1 MKTIPQSVRCRGSRT
16 GCDWLGNQHK
26 VRKLTKVSAASFI
39 RRFCRGSRVGCNSL
53 ILAGDTPA
61 TTIIVNTFRT
71 KCLGV
76 RCVLASLLGLA
87 AVCVSSFAQ
96 TPDNVAEREVQRR
109 QAGISQGEAA
119 LARGKAAMKAKDYGA
134 AHEEFRTAVM
144 YLPDAV
150 VSGKAHDE
158 AVEGFCNSGVVLAE
172 ARIAEGRYA
181 DAEAILN
188 EILSD
193 RYDSKCRPAQ
203 ELYAHLRQPG
213 YFNKTMSPTFIEKVE
228 HVKQLLA
235 EADGFYNSGRYDLAM
250 KRYDQVLALDPYNT
264 AARKGQEKVNN
275 TKYKYGVEAY
285 NETRSRQLWQVE
297 KAWEQPVRRYGQT
310 GEPAA
315 IGEQRNLGGT
325 ARISNKLTT
334 IIIPRLEFRDA
345 SLREAVDFLREQAV
359 ENDPASEGKRG
370 VNIVI
375 PPSLAVQ
382 RVGAPPAAGSPAP
395 AGAGAPAAAPA
406 GTPLPGA
413 PPGAAANRAGNL
425 PAAPPPERGN
435 ITIELNQIPL
445 GEALRYIAN
454 QAGLKVKVEPY
465 AVSLVPKTE
474 QSDDLLVKRYHVP
487 PEFFGGP
494 LDVGYYL
501 EGGLGASQS
510 GAGGSAQPAPVA
522 ENIVQK
528 EAVSYQN
535 ASGVGTGA
543 GATSQSNL
551 VQGTSTTRQHL
562 LNDRQLVGRADAR
575 TMLQSM
581 GVQFPTVTLP
591 DGRGDTASA
600 TFWPHTGV
608 LIVRNTQDNLDM
620 VDALVDQANASQPKQ
635 VEIESKFIEIT
646 QNNLKELG
654 FDWLLG
660 PFNIGNHKLFGAGG
674 TSVNSPAAN
683 PGNFPFVNTT
693 GQPIGDT
700 QPGQPIGQFPVTGGN
715 RSGSLAISANALDAL
730 LFPGASGVAPGIFG
744 LAGVFT
750 DPQFQV
756 VIRALNQKKGV
767 DLLSA
772 PKVTTKSG
780 QRAIIEVVREFRYP
794 STFTP
799 PQVPSISSTTGNTV
813 VGGATTVPVVVT
825 PTTPQ
830 TWETRNTG
838 VTLEVEPVVGGDAT
852 TIDLNLVP
860 QVVEFEGFIN
870 YGSPINAVGVN
881 TVGGVISTSVP
892 IVLTENVINQ
902 PVFST
907 RKVTTS
913 VSLYDGQTVVL
924 GGLMREDV
932 QKTEDKT
939 PIIGDIPLVGRLF
952 RTNVDQHIKR
962 NLVIFVTARVITPSG
977 LAFNNEEEEEEGLL
991 PPALPEAPAYKK

>member
-1 MKTIPQSVRCRGSRT
+1 MKTTPQSVHCRVSRT
-16 GCDWLGNQHK
+16 GCDP
-26 VRKLTKVSAASFI
+26 V
-39 RRFCRGSRVGCNSL
+39 

-71 KCLGV
+71 ARPPVCGKCLGV
-76 RCVLASLLGLA
+76 RCILASLLGLA
-87 AVCVSSFAQ
+87 TVCVSSFAQ

-134 AHEEFRTAVM
+134 AHEEFRTAVT

-158 AVEGFCNSGVVLAE
+158 AVEGFCKSGVVLAE

-181 DAEAILN
+181 DAEAILS

-228 HVKQLLA
+228 QVKQLLT

-264 AARKGQEKVNN
+264 AARRGQEKVNN

-285 NETRSRQLWQVE
+285 DETRSRQLWQVE

-310 GEPAA
+310 GETAMA
-315 IGEQRNLGGT
+315 IGAQRNLGGT

-359 ENDPASEGKRG
+359 ENDPATEGKRG

-382 RVGAPPAAGSPAP
+382 RVVTPPAAGSPAP
-395 AGAGAPAAAPA
+395 AGAGAPAGAPAAAPV

-413 PPGAAANRAGNL
+413 PPAAAANRAGNL

-501 EGGLGASQS
+501 EGSLGAGQT

-522 ENIVQK
+522 ENVVQK
-528 EAVSYQN
+528 EAVSYQS

-635 VEIESKFIEIT
+635 VEIESKFIEVT

-660 PFNIGNHKLFGAGG
+660 PFKVGNKGAFGSGG
-674 TSVNSPAAN
+674 TSVNSAAAN
-683 PGNFPFVNTT
+683 PANFPFVD
-693 GQPIGDT
+693 PAT
-700 QPGQPIGQFPVTGGN
+700 QQPIGQFPVTGGN

-799 PQVPSISSTTGNTV
+799 PQVPSISSSTGNTV
-813 VGGATTVPVVVT
+813 IGGATTVPVVVT

-881 TVGGVISTSVP
+881 TIGGAISTSVP
-892 IVLTENVINQ
+892 VLLTENVINQ

-913 VSLYDGQTVVL
+913 VSVYDGQTVVL